1 MSLHA
6 KSKSS
11 SSFSAVHTPGWWRTY
26 AVAGAIC
33 AALTVGS
40 YLFGIEP
47 AMAHHD
53 AALAEQADFDARVQK
68 QRDLDRSLAS
78 THRQLEK
85 TRKDVA
91 ALPLQLESASAV
103 NRRLARLADLAGETG
118 VTLDEVQPA
127 PAVDG
132 AFYQTVPIRIAGSGG
147 YPACAA
153 FLHRLRDR
161 FPDTAVK
168 SFDCSNPG
176 PIGDHTTAKFKAELA
191 WYTTPVKK

>member
-1 MSLHA
+1 
-6 KSKSS
+6 
-11 SSFSAVHTPGWWRTY
+11 
-26 AVAGAIC
+26 
-33 AALTVGS
+33 
-40 YLFGIEP
+40 
-47 AMAHHD
+47 MARHD
-53 AALAEQADFDARVQK
+53 AALAEQAEFDARQQK
-68 QRDLDRSLAS
+68 QHDLDRSLAA

-91 ALPLQLESASAV
+91 GLPLQLESASAV

-118 VTLDEVQPA
+118 VVLDEVQPS

-132 AFYQTVPIRIAGSGG
+132 ASLYQTVPIRIAGSGS
-147 YPACAA
+147 YPACAM

-176 PIGDHTTAKFKAELA
+176 RSA
-191 WYTTPVKK
+191 TTPPRSSRPRLGLVHDADEEVDDSGPSRDTGFQPVLWAQE

>member
-1 MSLHA
+1 MSQQQA
-6 KSKSS
+6 RFQSKSS
-11 SSFSAVHTPGWWRTY
+11 RAPGWWRTY

-33 AALTVGS
+33 AGLTVGS

-47 AMAHHD
+47 AMARHD
-53 AALAEQADFDARVQK
+53 AALAEQAEFDARQQK

-78 THRQLEK
+78 THRQLEQ

-118 VTLDEVQPA
+118 VVLDEVQPS
-127 PAVDG
+127 PPVDG
-132 AFYQTVPIRIAGSGG
+132 AFYQIVPIRIAGSGG

-176 PIGDHTTAKFKAELA
+176 PIGDHPTAKFKADLA
-191 WYTTPVKK
+191 WYTTQTKK

>member
-1 MSLHA
+1 MSQHA
-6 KSKSS
+6 KSKSP
-11 SSFSAVHTPGWWRTY
+11 VHGAGWWRTY
-26 AVAGAIC
+26 AIGGVVC
-33 AALTVGS
+33 AALTAAS

-47 AMAHHD
+47 AMARHD
-53 AALAEQADFDARVQK
+53 AALAEQAEFDARQQK
-68 QRDLDRSLAS
+68 QHDLDRSLAA

-91 ALPLQLESASAV
+91 GLPLQLESASAV

-118 VTLDEVQPA
+118 VVLDEVQPS

-132 AFYQTVPIRIAGSGG
+132 AFYQTVPIRIGGSGS
-147 YPACAA
+147 YPACAM

-176 PIGDHTTAKFKAELA
+176 PIGDHPTAKFKAELA
-191 WYTTPVKK
+191 WYTTPTKK